1 MKISLVIPTYNR
13 LESLKRVLSGL
24 ENQKDVSFSDFEVIV
39 ISDGATDDTNEYLTT
54 ANTPLNLVPVL
65 QANGGAAA
73 ARNSGIQA
81 ANGALVLFLDD
92 DVFPTPRLLAE
103 HLAVQEKQAGDTA
116 VLGPML
122 TPDDFDMAPWV
133 LWEQAMLEKQ
143 YTAMCEGQWEPTAR
157 QFFTGNTSLPRQC
170 LLAQG
175 GFDTQFRRAED
186 VELAYR
192 LAGAGLKFVYHEKA
206 IGYHYAHRSFASW
219 FEIPY
224 AYGKNDVIFALQKG
238 QGWLLTTIW
247 REFHQRNQAIRSLVR
262 LCLSRP
268 SLSQMFTKG
277 LLQIAKTSSA
287 QAKSNVA
294 NKAYSGVYNL
304 RYYQGVADQIGGR
317 KKFFSELIN
326 RQTPPTLA
334 PIGEDALAQSILSQ

>member
-13 LESLKRVLSGL
+13 LDSLKRVLSGL
-24 ENQKDVSFSDFEVIV
+24 ENQIDVSLSDFEVIV

-54 ANTPLNLVPVL
+54 LVTPLNLVPIL
-65 QANGGAAA
+65 QKNGGAAA
-73 ARNSGIQA
+73 ARNSGIKA
-81 ANGALVLFLDD
+81 ASGELILFLDD
-92 DVFPTPRLLAE
+92 DVFPTPRLIAE
-103 HLAVQEKQAGDTA
+103 HLDVQGKYAENVA
-116 VLGPML
+116 VLGPMR
-122 TPDDFDMAPWV
+122 TPSDFDMAPWV

-143 YTAMCEGQWEPTAR
+143 YTAMREGEWEPTAR
-157 QFFTGNTSLPRQC
+157 QFFTGNTSLPRKC
-170 LLAQG
+170 LLEQG

-206 IGYHYAHRSFASW
+206 IGYHYAHRSFNSW
-219 FEIPY
+219 LDIPY
-224 AYGKNDVIFALQKG
+224 AYGKNDVIFAMQKG

-247 REFHQRNQAIRSLVR
+247 REFPQRNLGIRVLVR
-262 LCLSRP
+262 LCLNRP
-268 SLSQMFTKG
+268 LLSQIFTNG
-277 LLQIAKTSSA
+277 LLQIAK
-287 QAKSNVA
+287 KSTTAVA

-334 PIGEDALAQSILSQ
+334 PIGEDALVQSILSQ